1 MEGSPLSDTRTPR
14 SVHTYLVGLIV
25 GALLPLL
32 GFSGFLVIRSAQ
44 NEQDALATMARNRTR
59 IATSAIED
67 ELGSLRARL
76 FLLAGGMSTR
86 TGDLGEFHARAKEA
100 FGGMTVILTTAAGQ
114 EVINTSVPYGEALPD
129 NPDQAMIRHVA
140 ETLQPFVADMSRD
153 QTSRQPVVT
162 INVPITRANRL
173 VYVLSLDILSTLPR
187 ILAELDLPRGWVA
200 AIFDRRG
207 YTIGRSLDPERYI
220 GQLGRPEFIEQTKAA
235 DEAWIPGLSR
245 EGVPL
250 FNAFVHTRLG
260 GWTISVGI
268 PRDILLAPVRHTT
281 WILIALGCATLAL
294 AIGMAVLIERRI
306 AGSIIGLVPIAEAVG
321 RGEPTFPRL
330 THLLEANVVAL
341 ALYDSGERL
350 RQAAT
355 EQQVAT
361 GKLTQSEQKY
371 RALAEDLAQ
380 VDAERT
386 ALVSRVVVAQENERM
401 RIARELHDSLAQYL
415 AALRLKIDTIGQS
428 DAPRREVLNELRSL
442 IGELGRAVNRMAW
455 ELRPVALEELGLHR
469 AVDNYLEEWAE
480 MAHLRVDLQIDLG
493 GRTLPPAVETTLF
506 RVLQEATTNVL
517 RHAEATRVGVILEI
531 RGDLVRLIVE
541 DNGKGFPT
549 DDQQLPFLAGR
560 RLGLLGMR
568 ERLALVHGALDV
580 ESSPGSGTTL
590 FAGIPLGGLPPD
602 PGHKLA

>member
-1 MEGSPLSDTRTPR
+1 
-14 SVHTYLVGLIV
+14 
-25 GALLPLL
+25 
-32 GFSGFLVIRSAQ
+32 
-44 NEQDALATMARNRTR
+44 
-59 IATSAIED
+59 
-67 ELGSLRARL
+67 
-76 FLLAGGMSTR
+76 
-86 TGDLGEFHARAKEA
+86 
-100 FGGMTVILTTAAGQ
+100 
-114 EVINTSVPYGEALPD
+114 
-129 NPDQAMIRHVA
+129 
-140 ETLQPFVADMSRD
+140 
-153 QTSRQPVVT
+153 
-162 INVPITRANRL
+162 
-173 VYVLSLDILSTLPR
+173 
-187 ILAELDLPRGWVA
+187 
-200 AIFDRRG
+200 
-207 YTIGRSLDPERYI
+207 
-220 GQLGRPEFIEQTKAA
+220 
-235 DEAWIPGLSR
+235 
-245 EGVPL
+245 
-250 FNAFVHTRLG
+250 
-260 GWTISVGI
+260 
-268 PRDILLAPVRHTT
+268 
-281 WILIALGCATLAL
+281 
-294 AIGMAVLIERRI
+294 
-306 AGSIIGLVPIAEAVG
+306 
-321 RGEPTFPRL
+321 
-330 THLLEANVVAL
+330 
-341 ALYDSGERL
+341 
-350 RQAAT
+350 
-355 EQQVAT
+355 
-361 GKLTQSEQKY
+361 
-371 RALAEDLAQ
+371 LAEDLAQ